1 MATSSRSLLPIDLPV
16 AEVLGDVVAASRT
29 GAVVVTAPPGSGK
42 TMLVPAAVL
51 DDLPPPA
58 RLILLQPR
66 RLAAR
71 SVAHQI
77 ARLRNVPLGGEVGYQ
92 VRFDARVSRDTRLI
106 VETTGIMLRR
116 LLNDISLDGIAAVVL
131 DEFHERT
138 VEMDLV
144 LGLLV
149 RVRQTLRPDLR
160 IIVMSATLAA
170 EPVARLLGSAGHADG
185 PGGFQA
191 GICPIISA
199 DGRLFPVEVRFARRG
214 EQRDLIEQVTAAV
227 PEALRATTGH
237 VLVFLP
243 GVGEIMR
250 CERELSA
257 AAERQGHAVLALFGD
272 LPPEQQDR
280 VLTDMGRRKIILA
293 TNVAETSLTIP
304 GITAVIDSGLARQL
318 RVSPATGLPR
328 LELIPISKASAEQRA
343 GRAGRTGPG
352 VCWRLWDEASHHH
365 RPAAD
370 TPEVL
375 RGDLA
380 APLLHLLTVGEY
392 RGFPWLDHPP
402 PESLEN
408 ARQLLH
414 QLGAIEPG
422 PTAGD
427 DRVTPLGEELATLPA
442 HPRLA
447 RLLLAGGRRGV
458 LRETAI
464 AAAMLSDRD
473 PFRVAGHGRQGPRD
487 RITVRIRSDVVDR
500 VAALQAFHAG
510 QPPGRTDLELHPGG
524 ASNVLRAAEQLQ
536 SLIDMPAV
544 PSPEDPETAVMQ
556 SLLEAFPDRLVRL
569 RPGAQDRGTMVGG
582 RGVRL
587 DGGSHVRHEP
597 FFLAIDIN
605 DSGGEA
611 GVRQASAVEP
621 AWLEAK
627 PLAATNLRAVEELL
641 YHPSRRQVEARLRRY
656 WNDLVIDETP
666 IAIRDTAA
674 AAAVLATE
682 AVPQLA
688 RLLPGAD
695 TAAGSFL
702 ARVRWLAAAAPDLG
716 LPPLT
721 DADLAS
727 LLPEICTGLR
737 SLDDIATADWLSR
750 FQAAVGYE
758 RLAELDRLA
767 PAQLELPTGK
777 RYKLTYEPGSPPV
790 LAVRIQE
797 LFGVKETPRLAG
809 GRVPVLLHLL
819 GPNHRPQ
826 QVTSDLASF
835 WRNTYAEVRK
845 ELRRRYPKHAWP
857 EDPLAGG

>member
-1 MATSSRSLLPIDLPV
+1 MTTSSRTLLPADLPV
-16 AEVLGDVVAASRT
+16 AGVLGDVVVASRT

-51 DDLPPPA
+51 DDLPPSS

-77 ARLRNVPLGGEVGYQ
+77 ARLRDVPLGGEVGYQ

-170 EPVARLLGSAGHADG
+170 EPVARLLGSATQGSGG
-185 PGGFQA
+185 PGM
-191 GICPIISA
+191 CPIISA
-199 DGRLFPVEVRFARRG
+199 NGRLFPVDVRFARRG

-227 PEALRATTGH
+227 PEAVRATTGH

-272 LPPEQQDR
+272 MPPEQQDR

-380 APLLHLLTVGEY
+380 APLLHLLTVGEH

-422 PTAGD
+422 PAAGD

-464 AAAMLSDRD
+464 AAAMLSERD

-500 VAALQAFHAG
+500 VAAIQAFHAG

-544 PSPEDPETAVMQ
+544 RPPEDPETAVMQ
-556 SLLEAFPDRLVRL
+556 ALLEAFPDRLVRL

-605 DSGGEA
+605 DAGGEA

-621 AWLEAK
+621 AWLEAE
-627 PLAATNLRAVEELL
+627 PLAATNLRSVEELL

-666 IAIRDTAA
+666 IAIRDTIA

-688 RLLPGAD
+688 RLARRGRPRPGPATTHRCRSGVAAPRHLHRPPVARRHRHRRLALPIPGRR
-695 TAAGSFL
+695 
-702 ARVRWLAAAAPDLG
+702 RVR
-716 LPPLT
+716 
-721 DADLAS
+721 
-727 LLPEICTGLR
+727 
-737 SLDDIATADWLSR
+737 TAR
-750 FQAAVGYE
+750 
-758 RLAELDRLA
+758 
-767 PAQLELPTGK
+767 
-777 RYKLTYEPGSPPV
+777 
-790 LAVRIQE
+790 
-797 LFGVKETPRLAG
+797 
-809 GRVPVLLHLL
+809 
-819 GPNHRPQ
+819 
-826 QVTSDLASF
+826 
-835 WRNTYAEVRK
+835 
-845 ELRRRYPKHAWP
+845 
-857 EDPLAGG
+857 